1 MSLKAF
7 SRIVRSCGVASS
19 PQFLARLLPRRVG
32 ERSLYIK
39 QDKRASTKDELGIFI
54 FGIGVLSAVT
64 VLAYKEGAFS
74 INMTSAE
81 RAKLKESE

>member
-7 SRIVRSCGVASS
+7 SRIVRSCGVTSS
-19 PQFLARLLPRRVG
+19 PQLLPRLLPRRVG

-54 FGIGVLSAVT
+54 FGIGVLSAVS
-64 VLAYKEGAFS
+64 VWVRKRS
-74 INMTSAE
+74 
-81 RAKLKESE
+81 